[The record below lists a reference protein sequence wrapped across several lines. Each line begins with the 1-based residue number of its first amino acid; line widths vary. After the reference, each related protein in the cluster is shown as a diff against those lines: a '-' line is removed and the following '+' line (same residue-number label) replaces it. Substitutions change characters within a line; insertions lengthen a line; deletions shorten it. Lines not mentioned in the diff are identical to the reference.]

1 MKINRLLLLGFVV
14 CSLLLS
20 SCKQKNKQS
29 ETKKAPISNA
39 YAPYYGIQL
48 YSLRDMLANDVSQAF
63 AYIRGWGLQ
72 SVEGGPNT
80 YGLSETDFKA
90 LLDEFG
96 LSLVSTG
103 TDLNELQNNLEAL
116 VTRANFY
123 GAKFAMVSWIDHQ
136 KPFSIEDADKAISI
150 MNEAGRLLQKEDI
163 TLVYHPHGYEF
174 GEHPS
179 AGTLLDYIIQ
189 SADDFYF
196 EMDTFWIQHGGG
208 DPVAMLKQYPEA
220 FKLMHLK
227 DMKRGEVGDK
237 SGSQDINH
245 SVVLGTGQIPI
256 AELVAIGKKTG
267 VQYFFIEDESDRV
280 LGQVPR
286 SLTYLGITDPDA

>member
-1 MKINRLLLLGFVV
+1 
-14 CSLLLS
+14 
-20 SCKQKNKQS
+20 
-29 ETKKAPISNA
+29 
-39 YAPYYGIQL
+39 
-48 YSLRDMLANDVSQAF
+48 MLANDVSQAF
-63 AYIRGWGLQ
+63 SYIRGWGLQ

-150 MNEAGRLLQKEDI
+150 MNEAGRLLKKEDI

-174 GEHPS
+174 SEHPS
-179 AGTLLDYIIQ
+179 GGSLLDYMIR
-189 SADDFYF
+189 SANDFYF

-237 SGSQDINH
+237 SGSQDVNH
-245 SVVLGTGQIPI
+245 NVVLGTGQIPI

>member
-1 MKINRLLLLGFVV
+1 MKINRLLLSALVV
-14 CSLLLS
+14 CGLLLN
-20 SCKQKNKQS
+20 SCKQKSKRS

-48 YSLRDMLANDVSQAF
+48 YTLRDMLAKDVSRAF
-63 AYIRGWGLQ
+63 SYIRGWGLQ
-72 SVEGGPNT
+72 TVEGGPNT

-116 VTRANFY
+116 VTRANFF
-123 GAKFAMVSWIDHQ
+123 GAKFAMVSWIDHK
-136 KPFSIEDADKAISI
+136 KPFSIEDADKAINI
-150 MNEAGRLLQKEDI
+150 MNEAGRLLKKQDI

-179 AGTLLDYIIQ
+179 AGTILDYMIQ

-208 DPVAMLKQYPEA
+208 DPVAMLKQYPKA

-227 DMKRGEVGDK
+227 DMKSGIVGDK
-237 SGSQDINH
+237 SGSQDVNDN
-245 SVVLGTGQIPI
+245 VVLGTGQIPI

>member
-1 MKINRLLLLGFVV
+1 MKNNRLLFWGFLA
-14 CSLLLS
+14 CSILLS
-20 SCKQKNKQS
+20 SCKQQNKQN

-48 YSLRDMLANDVSQAF
+48 YSLRDMLSNDVSQAF
-63 AYIRGWGLQ
+63 SYIRGWGLQ
-72 SVEGGPNT
+72 TVEGGPNT

-123 GAKFAMVSWIDHQ
+123 GAKFAMVAWIDHE

-150 MNEAGRLLQKEDI
+150 MNEAGRLLKKEDI

-174 GEHPS
+174 GEHAS
-179 AGTLLDYIIQ
+179 GGSLLDYMIR

-196 EMDTFWIQHGGG
+196 EMDTFWIYHGGV
-208 DPVAMLKQYPEA
+208 DPMAMLKQYPKA

-227 DMKRGEVGDK
+227 DMKNGVVGDK

-256 AELVAIGKKTG
+256 AELVALGKKTG